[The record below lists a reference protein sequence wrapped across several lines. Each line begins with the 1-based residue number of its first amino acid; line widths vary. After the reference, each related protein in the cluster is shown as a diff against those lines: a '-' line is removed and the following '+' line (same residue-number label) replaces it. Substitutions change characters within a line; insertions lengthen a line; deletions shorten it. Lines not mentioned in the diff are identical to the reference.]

1 MIKKTK
7 KVFRVLFF
15 LVVILFATKY
25 LISYFLQPTYK
36 GTIELQ
42 NLKSEVTINYDDYG
56 IPHIY
61 SDNQEDAQ
69 RALGYAHAQDRLW
82 QMELLRRIAP
92 GRLAEIFGEVALE
105 SDLLFAGLGIE
116 EASEKALLSLD
127 TKSEMYTLA
136 QAYIDGVNEFIENGP
151 TPIEFYI
158 LGIDKK
164 KFELKD
170 SYNIIGYMAFSFA
183 AAHKTDPVLSNL
195 QAKLGSNYIKELGV
209 DVNPNSTLI
218 KNYNTANEKI
228 AIAVANII
236 DKMPVPAFLGS
247 NSWIVAPPKTKNGN
261 VLFANDPHIPY
272 SATSVWYEAH
282 ITAPDYESY
291 GYYLGGVPFP
301 MLSHNREY
309 AYGITMFENDDIDFY
324 QEENHPTDASK
335 YKTKD
340 GYKSYE
346 TSLKTI
352 NIKDK
357 DPLKL
362 EIRSTGHGPIMN
374 DLITQIE
381 SDKPLAMSWI
391 YTQFPNRFLRLSYLM
406 SHAKDKNEF
415 EKGVSLIHAPGLNIM
430 YGNAKGDIAWWAAA
444 QLYKLPKN
452 AHPKFVLD
460 GSNGEHE
467 VTEYLDFNQNPQ
479 SHNPPWNY
487 VYSANNQPDSIA
499 GILYPGYY
507 APGDRGK
514 RIVELLEPKND
525 WTKEDF
531 MKMILDSKSSIAPE
545 LVKIIVNNV
554 TDNLSIDNEKEALD
568 ELKKWDGDFTKSSVG
583 ATVFTKFIYMYL
595 KNTFE
600 DEIGTT
606 VFASFINTHVMY
618 REISE
623 QLKKEESI
631 WWDNIKTTETKE
643 NKSQILS
650 QSFSETVAT
659 LENQLGND
667 VNSWTWNR
675 VHTVTHKHPLGTLKA
690 LDFLFNLNIGPYE
703 INGSNRVINKQGF
716 DISNTPVNDVKSGPS
731 TRRIVDFSDIEN
743 SMSILP
749 TGNSGNPF
757 SEFYRDQA
765 EMFVNGEFRK
775 MKLNKEEIEK
785 VSTKLIFTPK
795 KD

>member
-1 MIKKTK
+1 
-7 KVFRVLFF
+7 
-15 LVVILFATKY
+15 
-25 LISYFLQPTYK
+25 
-36 GTIELQ
+36 
-42 NLKSEVTINYDDYG
+42 
-56 IPHIY
+56 
-61 SDNQEDAQ
+61 
-69 RALGYAHAQDRLW
+69 
-82 QMELLRRIAP
+82 
-92 GRLAEIFGEVALE
+92 
-105 SDLLFAGLGIE
+105 
-116 EASEKALLSLD
+116 
-127 TKSEMYTLA
+127 
-136 QAYIDGVNEFIENGP
+136 
-151 TPIEFYI
+151 
-158 LGIDKK
+158 
-164 KFELKD
+164 
-170 SYNIIGYMAFSFA
+170 
-183 AAHKTDPVLSNL
+183 
-195 QAKLGSNYIKELGV
+195 
-209 DVNPNSTLI
+209 
-218 KNYNTANEKI
+218 
-228 AIAVANII
+228 
-236 DKMPVPAFLGS
+236 
-247 NSWIVAPPKTKNGN
+247 
-261 VLFANDPHIPY
+261 
-272 SATSVWYEAH
+272 
-282 ITAPDYESY
+282 
-291 GYYLGGVPFP
+291 
-301 MLSHNREY
+301 
-309 AYGITMFENDDIDFY
+309 
-324 QEENHPTDASK
+324 
-335 YKTKD
+335 
-340 GYKSYE
+340 
-346 TSLKTI
+346 
-352 NIKDK
+352 
-357 DPLKL
+357 
-362 EIRSTGHGPIMN
+362 
-374 DLITQIE
+374 
-381 SDKPLAMSWI
+381 
-391 YTQFPNRFLRLSYLM
+391 
-406 SHAKDKNEF
+406 
-415 EKGVSLIHAPGLNIM
+415 
-430 YGNAKGDIAWWAAA
+430 
-444 QLYKLPKN
+444 
-452 AHPKFVLD
+452 
-460 GSNGEHE
+460 
-467 VTEYLDFNQNPQ
+467 
-479 SHNPPWNY
+479 
-487 VYSANNQPDSIA
+487 
-499 GILYPGYY
+499 
-507 APGDRGK
+507 K

-554 TDNLSIDNEKEALD
+554 TNNLSIDNEKEALD